1 MTYEERM
8 WSLGACASASGLA
21 EAKATPVCI
30 WDGGN
35 KVWEL
40 YSSGDLRH
48 YRVITRTFLNAE
60 QTRMR
65 EVLERLEECAIPRE
79 IYGKHLRADL
89 RWSIVKESE
98 PPIEVIP
105 QLWELS
111 PLANWIP
118 STALHRDLSVG

>member
-1 MTYEERM
+1 MTYEERT
-8 WSLGACASASGLA
+8 WSLGSASAKA
-21 EAKATPVCI
+21 EANETPLCI

-48 YRVITRTFLNAE
+48 YRVISRTFLNAE
-60 QTRMR
+60 QTRMK
-65 EVLERLEECAIPRE
+65 EILERLEECAIPRE
-79 IYGKHLRADL
+79 IYGKHLRTDL

-98 PPIEVIP
+98 PPVEVFP
-105 QLWELS
+105 QVWELS